1 MNKKVSKTPYL
12 LSFGLIGIMVLSLI
26 SSVTLFKRLSSIEV
40 SADRS
45 ELVFFMRQYQYEL
58 LRANAAFATAYS
70 GKPVAKDE
78 QVFKRWFDILWSR
91 VEVIDAGAIGTM
103 VIEDGLDVAAMKKS
117 VHEIDT
123 LLYSAQSANK
133 LAINKVYT
141 LFDELIVKTHRYQ
154 LARDNLDREKAL
166 SRQSLSLQTY
176 RYLVGFIIGSFILGL
191 MMVVYLLRNNSKLQQ
206 LRWNLESSVEKRT
219 KELRDSNTY
228 LVQEIDDHKK
238 TEIELKNSQR
248 IAEEAREKV
257 QYQANYDSLT
267 KLANRNLF
275 LDRFQGA
282 LHKAQHDRSLVA
294 LLFIDLDRFKHIN
307 DTLGH
312 SIGDELLKDASNRIN
327 MQLRS
332 NDTAARFGGDEFAI
346 LLTDIQ
352 SLDDVDFV
360 VQRILKTLASPFKL
374 SGHDAFVSA
383 SIGVTSYPKDGVN
396 SGTLLRKAD
405 SAMYKAKEL
414 GKNNYQYFT
423 KQMDVEASQRH
434 ELEQAMHKAVENN
447 EFSLNF
453 QPIINAENQSV
464 IGAEAL
470 IRWQHTQLGYVSP
483 VDFIPLAEEVG
494 LIVDIGEWVLR
505 EACKQAVVWQS
516 EQTTTDKPM
525 YVAVNMSSRQFQ
537 TTNAASLIKN
547 ILQET
552 GLAAQCLKIEI
563 TESLLMA
570 DDQNVM
576 DQLTEIRRMGVA
588 LAIDDFGTGYSSLS
602 YLKKFPI
609 TTLKIDQSFIKDINI
624 DISDDELIKGIISMA
639 KSLNLNVV
647 AEGVESKLQV
657 DFLLEHN
664 CSTMQGY
671 YYSKPLATN
680 EFNELVVKKSL
691 DQLPVI
697 FATEQSSLVH

>member
-1 MNKKVSKTPYL
+1 MNKKVSKAPYL

-26 SSVTLFKRLSSIEV
+26 SSVVLFKRLSSLEV

-58 LRANAAFATAYS
+58 LRSNAAFAKAYS
-70 GKPVAKDE
+70 DSATPANS
-78 QVFKRWFDILWSR
+78 QTFNQWFDILWSR
-91 VEVIDAGAIGTM
+91 VEVIDAGAIGAM
-103 VIEDGLDVAAMKKS
+103 VIDDGLDVLSMKRS
-117 VHEIDT
+117 IYEIDA
-123 LLYSAQSANK
+123 LLNNGQKVSEAT
-133 LAINKVYT
+133 INKVYGI
-141 LFDELIVKTHRYQ
+141 FDELIVATHRYQ
-154 LARDNLDREKAL
+154 LARDNLDRENAI
-166 SRQSLSLQTY
+166 SRQNQSLQTY

-191 MMVVYLLRNNSKLQQ
+191 AMVAYLLRNNSKLQQ
-206 LRWNLESSVEKRT
+206 LRWNLETSVEKRT
-219 KELRDSNTY
+219 KELRDSNAD
-228 LVQEIDDHKK
+228 LVKEIDDHKK

-248 IAEEAREKV
+248 VAEEAREKV

-275 LDRFQGA
+275 LDRFQSA
-282 LHKAQHDRSLVA
+282 LHKAQQERSLVA

-312 SIGDELLKDASNRIN
+312 SVGDELLKDASSRIN

-332 NDTAARFGGDEFAI
+332 HDTAARFGGDEFAI

-352 SLDDVDFV
+352 CLDDVDIV
-360 VQRILKTLASPFKL
+360 VQRILKTLATPFKL

-423 KQMDVEASQRH
+423 KQMDVEANQRH
-434 ELEQAMHKAVENN
+434 ELEKALHTAVENN
-447 EFSLNF
+447 QFSLNF
-453 QPIINAENQSV
+453 QPIIDAQNNSV

-470 IRWQHTQLGYVSP
+470 IRWQHEQMGYISP
-483 VDFIPLAEEVG
+483 ADFIPLAEEVG

-505 EACKQAVVWQS
+505 EACKQAVVWQQQS
-516 EQTTTDKPM
+516 QLDKAM

-537 TTNAASLIKN
+537 TTNAALLITN
-547 ILQET
+547 ILNET
-552 GLAAQCLKIEI
+552 GLAAKYLKIEI

-576 DQLTEIRRMGVA
+576 DQLTEIRRLGVS

-624 DISDDELIKGIISMA
+624 DVGDDELIKGIISMA

-647 AEGVESKLQV
+647 AEGVESQLQV
-657 DFLLEHN
+657 DFLLENN
-664 CSTMQGY
+664 CSKMQGY
-671 YYSKPLATN
+671 YYSKPLAVDD
-680 EFNELVVKKSL
+680 FNQLVVKNTL
-691 DQLPVI
+691 NQLTVI
-697 FATEQSSLVH
+697 TASEPSILVH

>member
-1 MNKKVSKTPYL
+1 
-12 LSFGLIGIMVLSLI
+12 MVLSLI
-26 SSVTLFKRLSSIEV
+26 SSVTLFKRISSLEV

-58 LRANAAFATAYS
+58 LRSNAVFATAY
-70 GKPVAKDE
+70 PVESIDGAKE
-78 QVFKRWFDILWSR
+78 NFSRWFDILWSR
-91 VEVIDAGAIGTM
+91 VQVIDEGELGAM
-103 VIEDGLDVAAMKKS
+103 VVDDGLDVAAMQQS
-117 VHEIDT
+117 IHEIDS
-123 LLYSAQSANK
+123 LLYRDKDVDITS
-133 LAINKVYT
+133 INKVYT
-141 LFDELIVKTHRYQ
+141 LFDELIITTHRYQ
-154 LARDNLDREKAL
+154 LARDNIDREKAL
-166 SRQSLSLQTY
+166 NRQSESLHSY
-176 RYLVGFIIGSFILGL
+176 RYLVGFIIGSFIIGL
-191 MMVVYLLRNNSKLQQ
+191 IMVVYLLRNNAKLQQ
-206 LRWNLESSVEKRT
+206 LRWNLEFSVEKRT
-219 KELRDSNTY
+219 KELRNSNAY
-228 LVQEIDDHKK
+228 LVKEIDDHKK
-238 TEIELKNSQR
+238 TEIELKHSQLV
-248 IAEEAREKV
+248 AEEAREKV

-275 LDRFQGA
+275 LDRFQSA
-282 LHKAQHDRSLVA
+282 LAKAQTDRSLIA

-312 SIGDELLKDASNRIN
+312 SVGDELLKDASNRIK

-352 SLDDVDFV
+352 SLDDVDIV
-360 VQRILKTLASPFKL
+360 VQRVLTTLASPFKL

-383 SIGVTSYPKDGVN
+383 SIGVTSYPKDGVS

-423 KQMDVEASQRH
+423 KQMDVEAKQRH
-434 ELEQAMHKAVENN
+434 ELEKALHKAVENN

-453 QPIINAENQSV
+453 QPIINAENRRV

-470 IRWQHTQLGYVSP
+470 IRWNHEQLGYVSP
-483 VDFIPLAEEVG
+483 ADFIPLAEEIG
-494 LIVDIGEWVLR
+494 LIVKIGEWVLR

-516 EQTTTDKPM
+516 ELEHKSM

-537 TTNAASLIKN
+537 TTNAATLIKN
-547 ILQET
+547 ILEET
-552 GLAAQCLKIEI
+552 GLDAQCLKIEI

-570 DDQNVM
+570 DDRNVM
-576 DQLTEIRRMGVA
+576 AQLQEIRSLGVA
-588 LAIDDFGTGYSSLS
+588 LSIDDFGTGYSSLS

-624 DISDDELIKGIISMA
+624 DIGDDELIKGIISMA

-647 AEGVESKLQV
+647 AEGVENQTQV
-657 DFLLEHN
+657 DFLLENN

-671 YYSKPLATN
+671 YYSKPLISDNFSYFIANQTA
-680 EFNELVVKKSL
+680 
-691 DQLPVI
+691 DQSSIV
-697 FATEQSSLVH
+697 FSTEQAALVN

>member
-1 MNKKVSKTPYL
+1 
-12 LSFGLIGIMVLSLI
+12 
-26 SSVTLFKRLSSIEV
+26 
-40 SADRS
+40 
-45 ELVFFMRQYQYEL
+45 
-58 LRANAAFATAYS
+58 
-70 GKPVAKDE
+70 
-78 QVFKRWFDILWSR
+78 
-91 VEVIDAGAIGTM
+91 
-103 VIEDGLDVAAMKKS
+103 
-117 VHEIDT
+117 
-123 LLYSAQSANK
+123 
-133 LAINKVYT
+133 
-141 LFDELIVKTHRYQ
+141 
-154 LARDNLDREKAL
+154 
-166 SRQSLSLQTY
+166 
-176 RYLVGFIIGSFILGL
+176 
-191 MMVVYLLRNNSKLQQ
+191 LQQ
-206 LRWNLESSVEKRT
+206 LRWNLESRVEKRT
-219 KELRDSNTY
+219 KELRDSNAY
-228 LVQEIDDHKK
+228 LVKEIDDHKK
-238 TEIELKNSQR
+238 TEIELKNSQLA
-248 IAEEAREKV
+248 AEEAREKV

-282 LHKAQHDRSLVA
+282 LHKAQQERSLVA

-327 MQLRS
+327 MQLRI

-352 SLDDVDFV
+352 SLDDVDIV

-383 SIGVTSYPKDGVN
+383 SIGVTSYPKDGVD

-423 KQMDVEASQRH
+423 KQMDVEANQRH
-434 ELEQAMHKAVENN
+434 ELEKALHTAVEKG

-453 QPIINAENQSV
+453 QPIIDSQNRSM

-470 IRWQHTQLGYVSP
+470 IRWHHSKLGFVSP
-483 VDFIPLAEEVG
+483 ADFIPLAEEVG

-505 EACKQAVVWQS
+505 EACQQAVIWQR
-516 EQTTTDKPM
+516 EQSTADKLM

-537 TTNAASLIKN
+537 TTNAATLIKN
-547 ILQET
+547 ILEET
-552 GLAAQCLKIEI
+552 ELAAQCLKIEI

-576 DQLTEIRRMGVA
+576 NQLKEIRRMGVE

-624 DISDDELIKGIISMA
+624 DIGDDELIKGIISMA

-647 AEGVESKLQV
+647 AEGVESQLQV
-657 DFLLEHN
+657 DFLLEHS

-671 YYSKPLATN
+671 YYSKPLTAN
-680 EFNELVVKKSL
+680 DFNELLIKKPFNHSA
-691 DQLPVI
+691 VI
-697 FATEQSSLVH
+697 VSTEQNTLVH

>member
-1 MNKKVSKTPYL
+1 
-12 LSFGLIGIMVLSLI
+12 MVLSLI
-26 SSVTLFKRLSSIEV
+26 SSVTLFKRISSLEV

-58 LRANAAFATAYS
+58 LRSNAAFATAYPNS
-70 GKPVAKDE
+70 SIDGAK
-78 QVFKRWFDILWSR
+78 QNFSRWFDILWSR
-91 VEVIDAGAIGTM
+91 VQAMDEGELGAM
-103 VIEDGLDVAAMKKS
+103 AVADGLNIVGMKKS
-117 VHEIDT
+117 IYEMDA
-123 LLYSAQSANK
+123 LLYGNQ
-133 LAINKVYT
+133 KVDMTSVDKVFT
-141 LFDELIVKTHRYQ
+141 LFDELIIATHRYQ
-154 LARDNLDREKAL
+154 LTRDNLDRENAL
-166 SRQSLSLQTY
+166 NRQSESLQSY
-176 RYLVGFIIGSFILGL
+176 RSLVGFIIGSFIIGL
-191 MMVVYLLRNNSKLQQ
+191 VMVVYLLRNNAKLQQ
-206 LRWNLESSVEKRT
+206 LRWNLEFSVEKRT
-219 KELRDSNTY
+219 KELRDSNAF
-228 LVQEIDDHKK
+228 LVKEIDDHKR
-238 TEIELKNSQR
+238 TEIELKHSQLV
-248 IAEEAREKV
+248 AEEAREKV

-275 LDRFQGA
+275 LDRFQSA
-282 LHKAQHDRSLVA
+282 LAKAQKDRSLIA

-312 SIGDELLKDASNRIN
+312 SVGDELLKDASNRIN

-346 LLTDIQ
+346 LLTDIH
-352 SLDDVDFV
+352 SLDDVDIV
-360 VQRILKTLASPFKL
+360 VQRILTTLASPFKL

-423 KQMDVEASQRH
+423 KQMDVEANQRH
-434 ELEQAMHKAVENN
+434 ELEKALHKAVENN
-447 EFSLNF
+447 EFSLNY
-453 QPIINAENQSV
+453 QPIINAENRSV

-470 IRWQHTQLGYVSP
+470 IRWNHEQLGYVSP
-483 VDFIPLAEEVG
+483 ADFIPLAEEIG
-494 LIVDIGEWVLR
+494 LIVNIGEWVLR

-516 EQTTTDKPM
+516 EFEHESM

-537 TTNAASLIKN
+537 TTNAATLIKN
-547 ILQET
+547 ILVET
-552 GLAAQCLKIEI
+552 GLSAKCLKIEI

-576 DQLTEIRRMGVA
+576 TQLQEIRSLGVA

-624 DISDDELIKGIISMA
+624 DIGDDELIKGIISMA
-639 KSLNLNVV
+639 KSLNLKVV
-647 AEGVESKLQV
+647 AEGVENQVQV
-657 DFLLEHN
+657 DFLLENN

-671 YYSKPLATN
+671 YYSKPLVSDGLSDFIANQTA
-680 EFNELVVKKSL
+680 
-691 DQLPVI
+691 DQSSMV
-697 FATEQSSLVH
+697 FTTEQAALVH

>member
-1 MNKKVSKTPYL
+1 MNKKISKTPYL

-26 SSVTLFKRLSSIEV
+26 SSVTLFKRISSLEV

-58 LRANAAFATAYS
+58 LRSNAAFATAYPS
-70 GKPVAKDE
+70 KSIAGSE
-78 QVFKRWFDILWSR
+78 QNFNRWFDILWSR
-91 VEVIDAGAIGTM
+91 VQAIDEGELGAM
-103 VIEDGLDVAAMKKS
+103 VIADGLDVVTMKKS
-117 VHEIDT
+117 IHEIDS
-123 LLYSAQSANK
+123 LLYGNQKADMTS
-133 LAINKVYT
+133 IDKVYT
-141 LFDELIVKTHRYQ
+141 LFDELIIATHRYQ
-154 LARDNLDREKAL
+154 LARDYLDRENAL
-166 SRQSLSLQTY
+166 NRQSESLQSY
-176 RYLVGFIIGSFILGL
+176 RYLVGFIIGSFIIGL
-191 MMVVYLLRNNSKLQQ
+191 IMVVYLLRNNAKLQQ
-206 LRWNLESSVEKRT
+206 LRWNLEFSVEKRT
-219 KELRDSNTY
+219 KELRDSNAY
-228 LVQEIDDHKK
+228 LVKEIDDHKK
-238 TEIELKNSQR
+238 TEIELKQSQLV
-248 IAEEAREKV
+248 AEEAREKV

-275 LDRFQGA
+275 LDRFQSA
-282 LHKAQHDRSLVA
+282 LAKAQTDRSLIA

-312 SIGDELLKDASNRIN
+312 SVGDELLKDASNRIN

-346 LLTDIQ
+346 LLTDIH
-352 SLDDVDFV
+352 SLDDVDIV

-383 SIGVTSYPKDGVN
+383 SIGVTSYPKDGVS

-423 KQMDVEASQRH
+423 KQMDVEANQRH
-434 ELEQAMHKAVENN
+434 ELEKALHQAVENN

-453 QPIINAENQSV
+453 QPIINAENRSV

-470 IRWQHTQLGYVSP
+470 IRWNHEQLGYVSP
-483 VDFIPLAEEVG
+483 ADFIPLAEEIG
-494 LIVDIGEWVLR
+494 LIVKIGEWVLR
-505 EACKQAVVWQS
+505 EACKQAVVWQN
-516 EQTTTDKPM
+516 ELEDKGM

-537 TTNAASLIKN
+537 TTNAATLIN
-547 ILQET
+547 HILEET
-552 GLAAQCLKIEI
+552 GLEAQYLKIEI

-576 DQLTEIRRMGVA
+576 TQLQEIRGLGVA

-624 DISDDELIKGIISMA
+624 DIGDDELIKGIISMA

-647 AEGVESKLQV
+647 AEGVENQTQV
-657 DFLLEHN
+657 DFLLENN

-671 YYSKPLATN
+671 YYSKPLISDNFSDFIAN
-680 EFNELVVKKSL
+680 QAA
-691 DQLPVI
+691 DQSSIV
-697 FATEQSSLVH
+697 FTTEQAALVH

>member
-58 LRANAAFATAYS
+58 LRVNAAFAAAYS
-70 GKPVAKDE
+70 NKVTPGIE
-78 QVFKRWFDILWSR
+78 QDFNRWFDILWGRIHS
-91 VEVIDAGAIGTM
+91 IDEGAIGEM
-103 VIEDGLDVAAMKKS
+103 VIADGLDVVAMKGS
-117 VHEIDT
+117 ISEIDS
-123 LLYSAQSANK
+123 LLFSKQK
-133 LAINKVYT
+133 VDLVVLNKVHAI
-141 LFDELIVKTHRYQ
+141 FEELITKTHRYQ

-166 SRQSLSLQTY
+166 SRQSQSLQSY
-176 RYLVGFIIGSFILGL
+176 RYLVGFIIGSFIIALAV
-191 MMVVYLLRNNSKLQQ
+191 VVYLLRNNSKLQQ

-219 KELRDSNTY
+219 KELRDSNAF

-238 TEIELKNSQR
+238 TEIELKNSQLA
-248 IAEEAREKV
+248 AEEAREKV

-282 LHKAQHDRSLVA
+282 LHKAQQDRSLVA

-312 SIGDELLKDASNRIN
+312 SVGDELLKDASNRIN

-332 NDTAARFGGDEFAI
+332 HDTAARFGGDEFAI

-352 SLDDVDFV
+352 SLDDVDIV
-360 VQRILKTLASPFKL
+360 VQRILKTLATPFKL

-423 KQMDVEASQRH
+423 KQMDVEANQRH
-434 ELEQAMHKAVENN
+434 ELEKALHIAVENDQ
-447 EFSLNF
+447 FSLNF
-453 QPIINAENQSV
+453 QPIIDAQNNTV

-470 IRWQHTQLGYVSP
+470 IRWHHEQLGYISP
-483 VDFIPLAEEVG
+483 ADFIPLAEEVG

-505 EACKQAVVWQS
+505 EACKQAVAWQQS
-516 EQTTTDKPM
+516 QLDSAM

-547 ILQET
+547 ILDET
-552 GLAAQCLKIEI
+552 GLAAQYLKIEI

-570 DDQNVM
+570 DDHNVM
-576 DQLTEIRRMGVA
+576 EQLTEIKRMGVA

-624 DISDDELIKGIISMA
+624 DIGDDELIKGIISMA

-647 AEGVESKLQV
+647 AEGVESQLQV
-657 DFLLEHN
+657 DFLLENN
-664 CSTMQGY
+664 CSKMQGY
-671 YYSKPLATN
+671 YYSKPLTADD
-680 EFNELVVKKSL
+680 FSQLVVKSTPN
-691 DQLPVI
+691 QLAVI
-697 FATEQSSLVH
+697 TTREPSALVH